1 MLGAWQYD
9 QQSAFQ
15 GIAVHFR
22 FLAVFFAFFAFF
34 DAFLV
39 AEAATLPMFGRPAF
53 APRAVIR

>member
-15 GIAVHFR
+15 GIAVHF
-22 FLAVFFAFFAFF
+22 FAFFAFF

-39 AEAATLPMFGRPAF
+39 AEA
-53 APRAVIR
+53 PRCLCLEGPPLRQNRTFLKCGF